1 MSGCGRGCEWQW
13 KEALGRQGLNEGLNE
28 YDTPLRQSSA
38 AVAKVAASVMRRRLR
53 SFMVGLIVV
62 VVLVV
67 VGRRAGCMLVLE
79 MLR

>member
-13 KEALGRQGLNEGLNE
+13 KEALGRQGLNE